1 MFPENGGGMYDCSCL
16 YSREFGD
23 GVVGSLSA
31 VRERKRFLTEYR
43 NRREDG
49 CGGGASAGALGVG
62 G

>member
-1 MFPENGGGMYDCSCL
+1 MYDCSCL